1 MHCLVLPA
9 TYVYMC
15 MCNNRDNS
23 VIWVIWS
30 SESDDECTGRVIV
43 VACVVTFIV
52 SVTATAIITF
62 ILTRIYVK
70 RKFENIY
77 DFQGH
82 QSSDVQEKLLYE
94 EMSSSSDTFT
104 ENGVKLQPHPAYQV
118 MK

>member
-1 MHCLVLPA
+1 MFTCVCVLTEITA
-9 TYVYMC
+9 SYGSYG
-15 MCNNRDNS
+15 S
-23 VIWVIWS
+23 HESYGSHS

-62 ILTRIYVK
+62 ILTRVYVK